1 MNEKH
6 TIILKDATG
15 SERAPSAD
23 ELRAL
28 GLTSTNADAGLI
40 GNTEIRFL
48 VHNSFPKFTPSP
60 ISCFDKPKIH
70 VRTFRYEGEQRIH
83 REIIYREV
91 VD

>member
-15 SERAPSAD
+15 GERVPSAE

-28 GLTSTNADAGLI
+28 GLTATLADFGLI

-60 ISCFDKPKIH
+60 ISCFDNPKLN
-70 VRTFRYEGEQRIH
+70 VRTFRFSGEQRIH
-83 REIIYREV
+83 REIIFREV